1 MQNEIH
7 RHFSEFFRTNRI
19 LATLFIAA
27 VVLLSLTG
35 CGSGLKFGDIDAVNK
50 ASELAVDCKT
60 DEALEAVNRADQGG
74 GLGASIGD
82 LQRVAILREAGR
94 LAEADAAMAER
105 NKRWNVN
112 AKDAAEAEKSVDDA
126 VEQIR
131 VERQKKTGSRT
142 CK

>member
-1 MQNEIH
+1 MQNKNH
-7 RHFSEFFRTNRI
+7 LHFSKFYRTNRI
-19 LATLFIAA
+19 LATIFIAA
-27 VVLLSLTG
+27 VVLISLTG
-35 CGSGLKFGDIDAVNK
+35 CGSGFKIGDFKSVNK
-50 ASELAVDCKT
+50 ATELAVDCKT
-60 DEALEAVNRADQGG
+60 EEALEAVNRADQGG

-105 NKRWNVN
+105 NKRWNVD
-112 AKDAAEAEKSVDDA
+112 AKDAAEAEKSVDET
-126 VEQIR
+126 VEKIR